1 MHTCIACI
9 FVRVCTYMCMR
20 VHLCMCVRRCMWY
33 VCACVRACVRVCV
46 CVYMFKQMYASVCT
60 LTNSWEY
67 LRTSEWHCFHN
78 CAHYFVRITLDT
90 HFRPQHARCM
100 MVLSFVLNM
109 SKDPDPGVCSA
120 AVRTLG
126 VFVTYP
132 SLSEVHTY
140 VGTFVNLTK
149 FYNTHFMYEFVLCVC
164 ITNLVLMFFLIWN
177 FPFHW

>member
-1 MHTCIACI
+1 MHTRIACM
-9 FVRVCTYMCMR
+9 FVRVWC
-20 VHLCMCVRRCMWY
+20 VHICVCMC
-33 VCACVRACVRVCV
+33 VCV
-46 CVYMFKQMYASVCT
+46 CVCIGVCGACVCV
-60 LTNSWEY
+60 S
-67 LRTSEWHCFHN
+67 SEWHCFHN

-90 HFRPQHARCM
+90 HYCPQHARCM

-164 ITNLVLMFFLIWN
+164 ITNLVLTFFLIWN